1 MVEHRLVVNETDNG
15 VCVVLWQLSQNTAPI
30 DDGDLVAADQ
40 FACNAL
46 DYKLL
51 FTLNIQTAMI
61 NISILTEGKQGQR
74 FNFFLKI
81 D

>member
-1 MVEHRLVVNETDNG
+1 MVEHRLVVNETGNG
-15 VCVVLWQLSQNTAPI
+15 VCVVLWQLSQKTAPI
-30 DDGDLVAADQ
+30 DGGDLAAADQ

-81 D
+81 N

>member
-15 VCVVLWQLSQNTAPI
+15 VCVVLWQLSQKTPPI
-30 DDGDLVAADQ
+30 DGGDLVAADQ
-40 FACNAL
+40 FTCNEI

-81 D
+81 N